1 MVELL
6 NTLRMNKELRQ
17 TLKVLINLMDNL
29 DTMEAELNAYDDNVD
44 DVRRIAEKL
53 ERENS
58 RLLQEKHSL
67 EMDKKALTQFIL
79 DEVDNAEVLKK
90 IFF

>member
-1 MVELL
+1 MVEML
-6 NTLRMNKELRQ
+6 NTVRLNKELRQ

-29 DTMEAELNAYDDNVD
+29 DSLEAEVNAYDDNID

-53 ERENS
+53 QKENS
-58 RLLQEKHSL
+58 KLLQEKHSL

-79 DEVDNAEVLKK
+79 DEIKDDGVLAK